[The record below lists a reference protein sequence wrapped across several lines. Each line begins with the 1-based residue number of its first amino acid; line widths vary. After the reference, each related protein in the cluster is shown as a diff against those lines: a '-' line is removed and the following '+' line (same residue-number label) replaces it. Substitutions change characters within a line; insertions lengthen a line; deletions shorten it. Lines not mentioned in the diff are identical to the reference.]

1 VFRIVAGGLMNKP
14 IQQREEIHLAMEE
27 EIGNIIFKYFPNFDN
42 NIKNETWAMLS
53 VFLDETIYQLTQ
65 EN

>member
-1 VFRIVAGGLMNKP
+1 MNELM
-14 IQQREEIHLAMEE
+14 QQKEEIHLAMEE

>member
-1 VFRIVAGGLMNKP
+1 MNKP
-14 IQQREEIHLAMEE
+14 MQQREEIHLAMEE
-27 EIGNIIFKYFPNFDN
+27 EIGNIIYKYFPNFDN

-53 VFLDETIYQLTQ
+53 IFLDETIQQLTE

>member
-1 VFRIVAGGLMNKP
+1 MNELM
-14 IQQREEIHLAMEE
+14 QQREEIHLAMEE

-42 NIKNETWAMLS
+42 NISNETWAMLS

-65 EN
+65 NK